1 MEDPDDVNEPDE
13 EQEDDFEEEPER
25 KKISLWLIA
34 LLGLTPIVIG
44 IFIVVVMAWPSSQ
57 SVKNP
62 STADNITNEA
72 DAEVYALLEGFL
84 SEVVEISAI
93 EDNGKIYRIDL
104 KMLVE
109 TEDYEQIQT
118 WTDAVCQE
126 SHAILESHDT
136 KRDVGVWIGR
146 TNDDGSVT
154 IYGRTYY
161 SLDKDE
167 FEFKNKDEL
176 DN

>member
-1 MEDPDDVNEPDE
+1 MEDPDDVYEPE
-13 EQEDDFEEEPER
+13 EGPER

-34 LLGLTPIVIG
+34 LLGLVPIVIG

-57 SVKNP
+57 AVKTP

-72 DAEVYALLEGFL
+72 DAEIYAVVEGFL
-84 SEVVEISAI
+84 AEVVEISAI

-104 KMLVE
+104 ELLVE

-118 WTDAVCQE
+118 WTDAVCRE
-126 SHAILESHDT
+126 SHAVLENHDT
-136 KRDVGVWIGR
+136 KRDISVWLRR
-146 TNDDGSVT
+146 TNDDGSVKV
-154 IYGRTYY
+154 YGRTNY

-167 FEFKNKDEL
+167 YEFKNKDEL
-176 DN
+176 DT